1 MDRSNRDPASAYGPF
16 DANTLTELI
25 ESYQQTMRAAGKAW
39 LRAWTL
45 ATQPDPRHWF
55 QQSTQIWQD
64 WVRDMLEASGGW
76 WPGPRWLDRDQVST
90 MSFIISHATEMAGP
104 KEIALPIVT
113 DGIDGAV
120 QVDSSDLVRLDAREP
135 KAREQPPHE
144 HAQPPRTRIPKDH
157 VEAKIERARRTLR
170 VSLVDL
176 KKLHLTAPMQFLGCI
191 YTSAVPQVPLALLH
205 LYVAPDRWG

>member
-1 MDRSNRDPASAYGPF
+1 MDRSDQDPASPYGPF

-25 ESYQQTMRAAGKAW
+25 ESYQQTMRASGKAW

-55 QQSTQIWQD
+55 QRSTQIWQD

-76 WPGPRWLDRDQVST
+76 WPRPRWLDGDQRST
-90 MSFIISHATEMAGP
+90 LSFIISHATEMAGP

-120 QVDSSDLVRLDAREP
+120 QVDSSDLVQLDAREP
-135 KAREQPPHE
+135 KARIS
-144 HAQPPRTRIPKDH
+144 RYH
-157 VEAKIERARRTLR
+157 VEAKIERARRTLS

-176 KKLHLTAPMQFLGCI
+176 KKLQLQPPRQFLGCI
-191 YTSAVPQVPLALLH
+191 YTSAVPQVPLVLLH
-205 LYVAPDRWG
+205 VYVAPDWGG

>member
-1 MDRSNRDPASAYGPF
+1 MDRSDQDPASSYGPF
-16 DANTLTELI
+16 DANTLMDLI

-64 WVRDMLEASGGW
+64 WVRDMLEAAGGW
-76 WPGPRWLDRDQVST
+76 WPGPRWLDRDQLST
-90 MSFIISHATEMAGP
+90 LSFIIGHATEMAGP

-120 QVDSSDLVRLDAREP
+120 QVDSSDLVRLDARP
-135 KAREQPPHE
+135 KAPEAPQREPAAPR
-144 HAQPPRTRIPKDH
+144 RTRISKDH
-157 VEAKIERARRTLR
+157 VAAQIERARRTLS

-176 KKLHLTAPMQFLGCI
+176 KGLQLSAPMQFLGCI
-191 YTSAVPQVPLALLH
+191 YTRAVPQVPVVLLH
-205 LYVAPDRWG
+205 VYVVPDQWG